1 MSEAPLEGDSY
12 EIVILVF
19 HTSRFEFSLS
29 WGDVTKGNDF
39 PSASAET
46 TQSGTRN
53 GDRNREGGLSPSRRT
68 SKHHP
73 ELLEPLPQLEP
84 VGGWTSRAAQ
94 VTPLVRLRVCS
105 PAGHAPSTGRLA
117 FLLRPVA
124 QRADCARLVPCCAST
139 CRPATSD
146 GGHRSR
152 CGRCWWCHGLS
163 PRSGC
168 FRDRGRAGC
177 ARFDGPG
184 CFSTPQLDRRS
195 LGGGARDGRFVL
207 SSL

>member
-1 MSEAPLEGDSY
+1 MVRPPL
-12 EIVILVF
+12 
-19 HTSRFEFSLS
+19 R
-29 WGDVTKGNDF
+29 K
-39 PSASAET
+39 
-46 TQSGTRN
+46 R
-53 GDRNREGGLSPSRRT
+53 
-68 SKHHP
+68 HP
-73 ELLEPLPQLEP
+73 ELEPRPELEP

-105 PAGHAPSTGRLA
+105 PAGHAPSTSRLA

-152 CGRCWWCHGLS
+152 CGRCWWCRGWS

-168 FRDRGRAGC
+168 FRDRGWAGC

-184 CFSTPQLDRRS
+184 CFSTPQLDKRS
-195 LGGGARDGRFVL
+195 LGSARDGRFVL
-207 SSL
+207 SSLFRARARHPTARATRTICAGGRGREKVALASKGEVANARAGAPGSS